1 MREDGMSVA
10 VESAVEVTRTM
21 LAQDGYD
28 VRLER
33 ALPGELHLT
42 IIAGPEAC
50 EECLVP
56 KEILSGIIEANLPPE
71 MAGTKVLLTY
81 PAESH

>member
-1 MREDGMSVA
+1 MDPG
-10 VESAVEVTRTM
+10 VESAVEVTRSM

-33 ALPGELHLT
+33 ASPGELHLA

-81 PAESH
+81 PTESH

>member
-1 MREDGMSVA
+1 MNEAVDTA
-10 VESAVEVTRTM
+10 VEITRTM
-21 LAQDGYD
+21 LQQDGYD

-33 ALPGELHLT
+33 ASPGELHLA
-42 IIAGPEAC
+42 IIAGPGAC
-50 EECLVP
+50 DECLVP

-71 MAGTKVLLTY
+71 MAGTRVKLTY

>member
-1 MREDGMSVA
+1 MPEDGMNVA
-10 VESAVEVTRTM
+10 VQSAVEVTRTM

-33 ALPGELHLT
+33 ASPGELHLA

-71 MAGTKVLLTY
+71 MAGTRVLLTY
-81 PAESH
+81 PSESH

>member
-1 MREDGMSVA
+1 MNPGVENA
-10 VESAVEVTRTM
+10 VQVTRSM
-21 LAQDGYD
+21 LVQDGYD

-33 ALPGELHLT
+33 ASPGELHLA

-81 PAESH
+81 PTESH